1 MLTHTVGY
9 YFLLLIPRCY
19 TVTVVTAAS
28 LPSTDRSTVF
38 DRWRPAIRTD
48 CNICM
53 VPWAHAR
60 SWPTHTQTTLR
71 QDMRGNRP
79 HLALLVVLAM
89 RTNDIMM
96 KQTYI
101 LELEATEFQ
110 VHVQVWRSCASCV
123 DGPRRLQSTHTQ
135 TQHQALI
142 AQFVPLFVHCFLH
155 AVFHWIAQFPP
166 DKLPVSPL

>member
-1 MLTHTVGY
+1 MLTHTAGY

-60 SWPTHTQTTLR
+60 S
-71 QDMRGNRP
+71 
-79 HLALLVVLAM
+79 
-89 RTNDIMM
+89 
-96 KQTYI
+96 
-101 LELEATEFQ
+101 
-110 VHVQVWRSCASCV
+110 
-123 DGPRRLQSTHTQ
+123 
-135 TQHQALI
+135 
-142 AQFVPLFVHCFLH
+142 
-155 AVFHWIAQFPP
+155 
-166 DKLPVSPL
+166 